1 VLAVGYRWFV
11 IGQRAVM
18 LPSISDLFAPIAR
31 IFANFGVR
39 REDAVPQYEFVLK
52 IEYAQCPQ

>member
-1 VLAVGYRWFV
+1 VGYRWFV
-11 IGQRAVM
+11 MGQRAVM